1 MSFSN
6 ELIMTITAASM
17 GFTVATGINFSY
29 FQTINNDIAQQE
41 VNHITVRIPEFWH
54 LYTKIDQ
61 VQEVAIDKPH
71 EGKLCVTISDDE
83 VCVPKVE

>member
-6 ELIMTITAASM
+6 ELIMTITAASL

-29 FQTINNDIAQQE
+29 FQTINHSVSQQE
-41 VNHITVRIPEFWH
+41 INHITVRIPEFWSG
-54 LYTKIDQ
+54 YTKIEQ
-61 VQEVAIDKPH
+61 VQEVAVEKPQ
-71 EGKLCVTISDDE
+71 EGKLCVTVSNDE